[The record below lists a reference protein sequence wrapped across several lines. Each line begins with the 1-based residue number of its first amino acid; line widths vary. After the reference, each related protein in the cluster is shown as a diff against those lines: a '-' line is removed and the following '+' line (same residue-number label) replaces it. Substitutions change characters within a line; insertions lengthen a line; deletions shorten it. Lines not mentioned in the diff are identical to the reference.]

1 MKVRP
6 PFIYSLI
13 IVLSFVS
20 IQFLIDS
27 YRGFT
32 SEATVVSLKG
42 NNTIN
47 YNEDEFLDLL
57 LSLSMEIDVVVENYS
72 KIERVFSITGEGL
85 IVKTFLNKLENEYSG
100 IIKTVSIEKLD
111 SKVIMTCNF

>member
-13 IVLSFVS
+13 IVLSFLS

-27 YRGFT
+27 YRGGT
-32 SEATVVSLKG
+32 SEVTVVSL
-42 NNTIN
+42 NDNTIN
-47 YNEDEFLDLL
+47 YNEDEILELL
-57 LSLSMEIDVVVENYS
+57 LSLSTEVDVVVENYS
-72 KIERVFSITGEGL
+72 KIERVFSITGESL
-85 IVKTFLNKLENEYSG
+85 LVKTFLNKLENEYRG